1 MARRVVSIAFPADPQ
16 LRGPLDFGTAVRAAR
31 TGRGL
36 SLEQAALLVGV
47 AKQTLQDL
55 ELGTASVGLELALRV
70 ARELGVA
77 VFAVP
82 AARGEAVSRCI
93 TALRDGEGE
102 DE

>member
-1 MARRVVSIAFPADPQ
+1 MARRVVVIDFPADP
-16 LRGPLDFGTAVRAAR
+16 LVTSAVVFGTAVRAAR
-31 TGRGL
+31 TASGL

-82 AARGEAVSRCI
+82 AVEREAVGRLI
-93 TALRDGEGE
+93 ANHKA
-102 DE
+102 

>member
-1 MARRVVSIAFPADPQ
+1 MARRVVPIDFPADPL
-16 LRGPLDFGTAVRAAR
+16 LRSPQDFGTAVRAAR

-55 ELGTASVGLELALRV
+55 ELGTASVGLALALRV

-82 AARGEAVSRCI
+82 AARGAAAARCL
-93 TALRDGEGE
+93 TALDAQASE
-102 DE
+102 